1 MTVPATPRF
10 CAACGVPR
18 QWGGRFCGGCGA
30 SLLENSGS
38 TPSAP
43 SAPPGPSWPVLD
55 LAALSPIPILK
66 DRSLWRPPC
75 RRLRRRCHH
84 PPEEVAK
91 LLGVLVVVHVVG
103 ASYTPRT
110 FLFLGAVSGLAFG
123 TAEAVLKAGDLT
135 GSGGGHAKELVVVAV
150 WRLLADSLLHAC
162 MAGITAFFLGLA
174 HQRARQFTALV
185 VTGLLVAGVL
195 HGIYDAAADA
205 GDALAVL
212 VFAAVLATFIAYAE
226 RGEGVLERLAGLSP
240 ADPPAALS
248 TEAL

>member
-1 MTVPATPRF
+1 MASGF
-10 CAACGVPR
+10 AAYFAVVWFFLLQALIRPQRLPWTHLAGVAGFTLVVGTGFAL
-18 QWGGRFCGGCGA
+18 WAEEHLGG
-30 SLLENSGS
+30 
-38 TPSAP
+38 
-43 SAPPGPSWPVLD
+43 PGDAGPVGWTI
-55 LAALSPIPILK
+55 AAGL
-66 DRSLWRPPC
+66 
-75 RRLRRRCHH
+75 
-84 PPEEVAK
+84 PEEVAK
-91 LLGVLVVVHVVG
+91 LLGVLVCSSMSWARATRRAPSCSSARSA
-103 ASYTPRT
+103 ASRSGPRRPSSRPAT
-110 FLFLGAVSGLAFG
+110 SLGAVVG
-123 TAEAVLKAGDLT
+123 TPRNW
-135 GSGGGHAKELVVVAV
+135 SSSPSR
-150 WRLLADSLLHAC
+150 RLLADSLLHAC

-212 VFAAVLATFIAYAE
+212 VFAGVLATFIAYAE